1 MKASEKSEDGGHLEK
16 SEDGEHLEKM
26 KTVGIW
32 GGQHG
37 APKKILP
44 ALFKTAVIHFPEK
57 KLLQRQCVTIPGWV
71 GQFEA
76 PQWRVGLK
84 LAWGVKNG

>member
-1 MKASEKSEDGGHLEK
+1 
-16 SEDGEHLEKM
+16 M

-32 GGQHG
+32 GGKHG
-37 APKKILP
+37 APKKTLL
-44 ALFKTAVIHFPEK
+44 ALFKMVVIHFPEK
-57 KLLQRQCVTIPGWV
+57 NYYFRGNASRFRWV

-76 PQWRVGLK
+76 PQWRVGFK

>member
-16 SEDGEHLEKM
+16 SEGGGHLEKM

-37 APKKILP
+37 APKKILL
-44 ALFKTAVIHFPEK
+44 ALFKMVVVHFPEK
-57 KLLQRQCVTIPGWV
+57 NYCRGNASRFRLV

-76 PQWRVGLK
+76 PQWWVGLK